1 MTRPE
6 VARLAVICHPT
17 SWNRPRIV
25 NFPPGTAMVDLAY
38 SGSINT
44 TKHAKIITV
53 ERQLQ
58 GNNLGETSVNH
69 NISVL
74 DWENFFEHSAVAS

>member
-1 MTRPE
+1 
-6 VARLAVICHPT
+6 
-17 SWNRPRIV
+17 
-25 NFPPGTAMVDLAY
+25 MVDLAY